1 LAQHAGFS
9 RAKASARTA
18 DAREFVPRLAI
29 DGHYLHVGS
38 IGDEGVALRA
48 VFFSSTGS
56 FCGTGAVAALA
67 AFD

>member
-1 LAQHAGFS
+1 ML
-9 RAKASARTA
+9 
-18 DAREFVPRLAI
+18 REFVPRLAI